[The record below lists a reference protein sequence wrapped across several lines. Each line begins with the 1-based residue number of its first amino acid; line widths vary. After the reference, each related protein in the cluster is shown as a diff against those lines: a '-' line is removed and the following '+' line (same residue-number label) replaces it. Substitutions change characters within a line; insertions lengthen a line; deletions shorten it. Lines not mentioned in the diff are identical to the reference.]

1 MLLSPDVTELTRLKG
16 RMLHDACRDLGIGQT
31 SQGARRYFSDIEAAV
46 LVLATRLGAQGMR
59 RAETLIV
66 AEEAKPEL
74 VRLLRNPASARRWLF
89 AHLNDDGLDGRGCGR
104 YRQPRTLRRRWRE
117 WVRRDQPAKR
127 GAGRA
132 RRRQVAGAPV
142 DVRGVLAGPPRFL
155 DTTSCCHR
163 G

>member
-74 VRLLRNPASARRWLF
+74 SRLLRNPASARRWLF
-89 AHLNDDGLDGRGCGR
+89 AHLNDDGWTVEVVADTGSPELFDDDGANGFVAIN
-104 YRQPRTLRRRWRE
+104 LRSV
-117 WVRRDQPAKR
+117 VRAVLA
-127 GAGRA
+127 AGR
-132 RRRQVAGAPV
+132 
-142 DVRGVLAGPPRFL
+142 
-155 DTTSCCHR
+155 
-163 G
+163 

>member
-1 MLLSPDVTELTRLKG
+1 MLLSPDVTELTGLKG
-16 RMLHDACRDLGIGQT
+16 RMLHDVCRNLGIGQT
-31 SQGARRYFSDIEAAV
+31 SQGARRYFNDIEAAV

-59 RAETLIV
+59 RGETLIV

-117 WVRRDQPAKR
+117 WVRRDQPAQH
-127 GAGRA
+127 RA
-132 RRRQVAGAPV
+132 RRPRGWQAAGEAV
-142 DVRGVLAGPPRFL
+142 EVRGVGRAG
-155 DTTSCCHR
+155 
-163 G
+163 GA